1 MFSHRASIRLAADLH
16 ALPEVPGVAWVLP
29 DLEAPGSPAGDV
41 ERTIRGL
48 MWDKV
53 GIVRSDERLEAAR
66 AEIDGLSGDAIAR
79 DGTGPGAMRA
89 RQAEFMREVA
99 ALVVRSAQRRR
110 ESRGLHFTE
119 SHPRRDNEHFL
130 RDTVLAR

>member
-1 MFSHRASIRLAADLH
+1 
-16 ALPEVPGVAWVLP
+16 LPELKAAGN
-29 DLEAPGSPAGDV
+29 PAADV
-41 ERTIRGL
+41 ERQIRDL

-53 GIVRSDERLEAAR
+53 GIVRSDDRLEAAR
-66 AEIDGLSGDAIAR
+66 AEIHDLSRDPILR

-99 ALVVRSAQRRR
+99 TLVVRSAQRRR

-119 SHPRRDNEHFL
+119 SHPQRDNEHFL